1 MITAG
6 NASTRGSAPA
16 SSAAAAPAEP
26 IPPTDSSSIS
36 GMPLSTDSEVS
47 IEESSQTRIMTD
59 ILLPVGEVAEMFGGV
74 EPAR

>member
-1 MITAG
+1 
-6 NASTRGSAPA
+6 
-16 SSAAAAPAEP
+16 
-26 IPPTDSSSIS
+26 
-36 GMPLSTDSEVS
+36 MPLSTDSEVS